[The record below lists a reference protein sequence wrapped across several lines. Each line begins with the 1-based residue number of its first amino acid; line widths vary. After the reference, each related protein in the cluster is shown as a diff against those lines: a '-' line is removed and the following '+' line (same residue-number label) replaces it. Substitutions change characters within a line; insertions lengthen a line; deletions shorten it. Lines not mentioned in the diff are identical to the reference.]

1 MLIIM
6 INDDYLDPYKKKIP
20 AIMRMQQVYMYRGY
34 TFYLWKKAKN
44 QFYRNKEKSW
54 FKKEETI
61 TCELGITKS
70 NFKDEEKTET

>member
-1 MLIIM
+1 
-6 INDDYLDPYKKKIP
+6 
-20 AIMRMQQVYMYRGY
+20 MRMRQVYMYRGY

-70 NFKDEEKTET
+70 NFKDEEKTEEYCHSMSIVHSMTKVIPTLN